1 MMQTIFYTF
10 LDLSATVM
18 ELGMLYACNIIF
30 CKKKD
35 KIALRL
41 LPYIAAVIL
50 IYIMTWL
57 IPLGTAKIVT
67 NAVVFV
73 VLQRLILKEKWY
85 KLIMAYAL
93 FFMLMLL
100 NDFSC
105 LIAADVIFGHTSIMV
120 GDIVMNIWQY
130 YALKIIMIVII
141 IYLLY
146 KVFGKLVYEIQ
157 PKDTIIFSIY
167 CIITYC
173 VIYYSTGHGY
183 FTGDVDWFNSMVG
196 ISGLLVGCL
205 FLLLFLYQKNSAYL
219 KHEKETARQQRRE
232 MELKHAY
239 YEEKFKDEERVREIY
254 HDLKNHLLILQEQ
267 QKDSKKPQQMIDSLQ
282 SQISDFENYHHTGN
296 EFLDII
302 IRDKAKKAREQKIDF
317 SAAIHFEDGGF
328 IAPLDVSTIFGN
340 AIDNALEASAKL
352 PQEQRVVTVKANRFR
367 DMLSIVCKNNMLP
380 ITGYGT
386 ETTKDDIFLHRFGLK
401 NIRQAVENY
410 AGQLSIHQE
419 QGTFTL
425 KIIIPIP

>member
-18 ELGMLYACNIIF
+18 EFSMLYACNIIF

-35 KIALRL
+35 KVALRL

-50 IYIMTWL
+50 TYLMTWL
-57 IPLGTAKIVT
+57 IPLGAVKAVT

-93 FFMLMLL
+93 FFMLILL

-120 GDIVMNIWQY
+120 GDIVMNIWQQ
-130 YALKIIMIVII
+130 YALKIIMNVII

-157 PKDTIIFSIY
+157 PKDAAIFSVY

-173 VIYYSTGHGY
+173 VLYFSTGNGY
-183 FTGDVDWFNSMVG
+183 FTGDVDWFNSLVG
-196 ISGLLVGCL
+196 VSGLLVGCL

-219 KHEKETARQQRRE
+219 KREKETAQQQRRE

-239 YEEKFKDEERVREIY
+239 YEEKFKDNV
-254 HDLKNHLLILQEQ
+254 LK
-267 QKDSKKPQQMIDSLQ
+267 P
-282 SQISDFENYHHTGN
+282 
-296 EFLDII
+296 
-302 IRDKAKKAREQKIDF
+302 
-317 SAAIHFEDGGF
+317 
-328 IAPLDVSTIFGN
+328 V
-340 AIDNALEASAKL
+340 
-352 PQEQRVVTVKANRFR
+352 
-367 DMLSIVCKNNMLP
+367 
-380 ITGYGT
+380 
-386 ETTKDDIFLHRFGLK
+386 
-401 NIRQAVENY
+401 
-410 AGQLSIHQE
+410 
-419 QGTFTL
+419 
-425 KIIIPIP
+425 